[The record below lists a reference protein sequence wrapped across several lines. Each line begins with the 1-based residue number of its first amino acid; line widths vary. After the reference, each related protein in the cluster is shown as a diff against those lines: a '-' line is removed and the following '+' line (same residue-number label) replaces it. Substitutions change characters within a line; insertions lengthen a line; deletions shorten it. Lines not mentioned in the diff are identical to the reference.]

1 MKVKH
6 PSLKAKP
13 IKAMQQT
20 PQDPNQPSSHQ
31 GFVPDPAYAA
41 NDSFYGDQVNM
52 EDVVTRIQ
60 RRNKQVS
67 FGISAAIVG
76 LILLILGVWAIN
88 NFKAEE
94 IELVVAATQGE
105 SKAVV
110 EKKTF
115 VQSVR
120 QKPSKPSSNPS
131 SAITANTSS
140 PISVPSF
147 DIESPDIGSSFGNGF
162 GGGGFGDGLG

>member
-1 MKVKH
+1 MQNKSKGY
-6 PSLKAKP
+6 SL
-13 IKAMQQT
+13 
-20 PQDPNQPSSHQ
+20 
-31 GFVPDPAYAA
+31 
-41 NDSFYGDQVNM
+41 
-52 EDVVTRIQ
+52 
-60 RRNKQVS
+60 
-67 FGISAAIVG
+67 GIAAAIVG
-76 LILLILGVWAIN
+76 LIFLILGIWAIN
-88 NFKAEE
+88 NFKEEE

-131 SAITANTSS
+131 TAITANTSS

-147 DIESPDIGSSFGNGF
+147 ELESPDIGTSFGDGF
-162 GGGGFGDGLG
+162 GGAALVTVSEAEWEFLE